1 MTARVAVLPALLALL
16 AAAAPREALAQVGYP
31 PAASPFRDLLYR
43 QSVDV
48 EAGYF
53 LPQRDRAGVA
63 PRSGPTLGVR
73 YAFQF
78 SNPLIINVRVATAS
92 TERRVIDP
100 AAAPEDRVVGTE
112 RAQLMMADVN
122 IGLAMTGFRSWHG
135 IVPEATVGGGFV
147 SNFKGADPGGYR
159 FGAPF
164 ALTLSGGARWVPGGR
179 WQVRADVTD
188 RLYKIAYPQ
197 SYYQTTGGEAVLGAR
212 ESNSLW
218 THNPSITIGIGYL
231 FDR

>member
-1 MTARVAVLPALLALL
+1 MTARTVILPALLALL
-16 AAAAPREALAQVGYP
+16 GSAAPRHALAQVGYP

-43 QSVDV
+43 QSVDF

-63 PRSGPTLGVR
+63 PRSGPMVSVR

-78 SNPLIINVRVATAS
+78 SNPLVISARVATAS
-92 TERRVIDP
+92 TERTVIDP
-100 AAAPEDRVVGTE
+100 AVAPEERVVGTE

-122 IGLAMTGFRSWHG
+122 IGLALTGFRSWHN

-147 SNFKGADPGGYR
+147 SNFKGADAGGYR

-179 WQVRADVTD
+179 WQLRADVTD

-197 SYYQTTGGEAVLGAR
+197 TYYQTTGGEAVLGAR